1 MKITVRENSLYVICV
16 NLILLTLCCIICGC
30 LSFKNTTK
38 QEASNSSSSSST
50 SSHSESFR
58 DSNFKTKTSGVSELD
73 IARLQAQIEELK
85 QTVKKQKET
94 ISVLEKSLVLGI
106 SPELYMDQQE
116 TLYNQDDPMNL
127 LSDQESE
134 FEAGSGTESE
144 SKSESESEE
153 SNFKLKE
160 GSDFSNLNPELEKN
174 TKDLETRVRYAKELY
189 ESGSYGQAIVEYS
202 DILKNYPQKIEYRY
216 WVGSCWYKL
225 KEYNLATKILQKY
238 INDDPSSTL
247 VPQAK
252 LIVANSWLEQ
262 GYFDKAIK
270 EYKAIIQSYPKDP
283 VSKIAKQQILNAG
296 KNL

>member
-1 MKITVRENSLYVICV
+1 MKITVRENSLYIVCASF
-16 NLILLTLCCIICGC
+16 ILFTLGSVLVGC
-30 LSFKNTTK
+30 LSSSKTTS
-38 QEASNSSSSSST
+38 QDAVNLSSSPVSSSSSSSQSQSVQALET
-50 SSHSESFR
+50 
-58 DSNFKTKTSGVSELD
+58 KTKSSGVSELD

-85 QTVKKQKET
+85 QTVKKQRET

-127 LSDQESE
+127 LSDPESGYESESGSE
-134 FEAGSGTESE
+134 FEP
-144 SKSESESEE
+144 EE
-153 SNFKLKE
+153 SNLKLKE
-160 GSDFSNLNPELEKN
+160 GSDFSNLNPEVDKK
-174 TKDLETRVRYAKELY
+174 TKDLESRARYAKELY

-216 WVGSCWYKL
+216 WIGLCWYKL

-238 INDDPSSTL
+238 INDDPSSNL

-262 GYFDKAIK
+262 GYFDKAVK

-283 VSKIAKQQILNAG
+283 VSKVAKQQILNAG